1 MILGSKYLPFE
12 GFWLEQV
19 ILILCSI
26 KMWVK
31 EICFDNSK
39 LKLGQRIFCTPHD
52 GAEVRLRFI
61 IQRLQFKVSLP
72 TNHDNLLSFEIWSCQ
87 EIFNIENIFLCHL
100 LSIWAG
106 EVFILIWCDIFIQKI
121 IPVVC
126 QSQSFADG
134 PRQGWT
140 PNKYLSH
147 IIFWFRRSERTTG
160 NSYKHHKN
168 VAMIFK
174 QRRLLRHVGIT
185 MIKCR
190 KRFMNNASSKYK
202 VDYIDTALCGHFIS
216 IDAAFKRIWWGHKSL
231 FSLPVDVLTLSIT
244 LLIRPLV
251 VWERYE
257 DPPEIS
263 GLLRRP
269 GLALLGPGLI

>member
-1 MILGSKYLPFE
+1 MILGSKYLPSE

-72 TNHDNLLSFEIWSCQ
+72 TNHDNLLSFEIWSRMLLTVKKSSKK
-87 EIFNIENIFLCHL
+87 ENIFLFHL
-100 LSIWAG
+100 WSIWAG
-106 EVFILIWCDIFIQKI
+106 GVFILIWCDIFIQKI

-147 IIFWFRRSERTTG
+147 IIFWFRRSERTT
-160 NSYKHHKN
+160 NW
-168 VAMIFK
+168 
-174 QRRLLRHVGIT
+174 QQL
-185 MIKCR
+185 
-190 KRFMNNASSKYK
+190 
-202 VDYIDTALCGHFIS
+202 
-216 IDAAFKRIWWGHKSL
+216 
-231 FSLPVDVLTLSIT
+231 
-244 LLIRPLV
+244 
-251 VWERYE
+251 
-257 DPPEIS
+257 
-263 GLLRRP
+263 
-269 GLALLGPGLI
+269 